1 MNFRIPS
8 VPEAPTPLDAPAVDA
23 PLVEAAPYPAAL
35 PFPAPGE
42 TLRRFDLRPKKSFGQ
57 NFIREA
63 NVVEQIAA
71 LLPKENSR
79 VLEIGAGLGALTFA
93 VLNCGHT
100 VTAIERD
107 RDLIPVLQDLGAAA
121 IANGRL
127 KILEADAKTADFGQ
141 EFDSM
146 GATPSA
152 VLLSTAVTPSSTR
165 EPRVLVGNVP
175 YNLTGVLLR
184 KATLLAKNL
193 DLVLFLVQ
201 REVCDRLSAPP
212 DGEHYGALSVFAQ
225 AAFRVRPAL
234 HVGRRAFLPIPN
246 VDSRVVVLEPL
257 KPPRAEETEIF
268 RALVKAAFGQRRKTL
283 RNAWKGLLGRSAA
296 QIEAA
301 AAAANVSL
309 NARGE
314 TLSVEDFRRM
324 SEQW

>member
-8 VPEAPTPLDAPAVDA
+8 VPDTPVPRDAALAKEASDAEV
-23 PLVEAAPYPAAL
+23 L

-71 LLPKENSR
+71 LLPKENAR

-93 VLNCGHT
+93 VLQRGHT

-107 RDLIPVLQDLGAAA
+107 RDLIPVLQELGAAA
-121 IANGRL
+121 IATGRL
-127 KILEADAKTADFGQ
+127 KILEADAKTADFAQ
-141 EFDSM
+141 EFDAM
-146 GATPSA
+146 RATPSSA
-152 VLLSTAVTPSSTR
+152 TSSSATSSGAA

-184 KATLLAKNL
+184 KATLLAKDL

-201 REVCDRLSAPP
+201 REVCDRLSAAP
-212 DGEHYGALSVFAQ
+212 DSEHYGALSVFAQ

-257 KPPRAEETEIF
+257 KPPRAEETETF

-301 AAAANVSL
+301 ASAADVSL